1 MGLLFIDT
9 ETTGLDPETDQLI
22 EIAYAYLDDPEPRTL
37 ILPHDRNNVSPE
49 AARVNHYYER
59 GLGDSTRWATLE
71 QLLEFEYDLIAGETL
86 VGANIGFDES
96 FLAKEFPSKK
106 WHYRKL
112 DIESMAYQAFGFPE
126 KVPGMKDIHRELN
139 VMGFDIPEPDH
150 TAAGDVRALVA
161 SFNALKE
168 LRWPVTG

>member
-9 ETTGLDPETDQLI
+9 ETTGLNPETDQLI
-22 EIAYAYLDDPEPRTL
+22 EIAYAYLDDPEPKTL

-49 AARVNHYYER
+49 AAKVNNYYER
-59 GLGDSTRWATLE
+59 GLGNPAIWCTRN
-71 QLLEFEYDLIAGETL
+71 QLIEFEWDILAGETL

-112 DIESMAYQAFGFPE
+112 DIESIAYKAFGYPE
-126 KVPGMKDIHRELN
+126 KVPGMKQIFEELTSR
-139 VMGFDIPEPDH
+139 GYELPEPDH
-150 TAAGDVRALVA
+150 TAAGDVRALVRA
-161 SFNALKE
+161 FEILRE
-168 LRWPVTG
+168 L